1 MASRSATSAS
11 PRRAATSSRPSPTT
25 SWRGSASC
33 TGVSR
38 PRGARRRW
46 RAGGPSGARSGR
58 CPRPDA
64 PESPERAGAGATL
77 PGCRTGGRRT
87 RRRGPAAFRASA
99 RPHIHERIRKGT
111 ARMRSRFPM
120 QFRPAT
126 VIVAVAVLVLALGGT
141 ATAAKLITS
150 RDVAD
155 NSLTGADIKAGS
167 LDRSDLSASA
177 RRALQGAA
185 GPRGAAGAT
194 RATGRPAARGASGT
208 AGATGPAGPA
218 GATGATG
225 ATGPAGKD
233 AVVIFARVGATGAVV
248 AGRNVGQ
255 TVDPP
260 SAGEYT
266 LHVAG
271 APDLSGCVA
280 IAQPQS
286 AAHLG
291 ASQAMALANADGTV
305 HVSIVGPNGGNVGGG
320 TSPTDDPF
328 AVTVAC

>member
-167 LDRSDLSASA
+167 LERSDLSASA
-177 RRALQGAA
+177 RKALQGAA
-185 GPRGAAGAT
+185 GPRGATGAAGAT
-194 RATGRPAARGASGT
+194 GAT
-208 AGATGPAGPA
+208 GATGPAGPA
-218 GATGATG
+218 GATGARGATG

-233 AVVIFARVGATGAVV
+233 AVVIFARGGAAGAVV

-255 TVDPP
+255 TVDHP
-260 SAGEYT
+260 SAGEYP